1 MKRKST
7 TRRNDVFHLR
17 KHATI
22 SKVMPVEIRK
32 VLADIE
38 ELKTVKYHNLLDNV
52 KVKKS
57 ARLLVDALEISL
69 EDEDDLVSRALRN
82 MPGVI
87 EKGRFDSAAYILK
100 RYLIEDG
107 AVKSSPSK
115 SPPSSNDTLSKKDT
129 RYVEYAAE
137 AVIDSL
143 RSFYLEEDDDNEFK
157 SGAESGIFSP
167 AFKQRG
173 EAHKGRETS
182 SLESF
187 AKLLRLVV
195 KAGKD
200 ASRIMSNEASLRRF
214 ITSTPR
220 DTHGEFDSDTG
231 TPEPS
236 DSVSLTPASD
246 NIAED
251 MGLRRLKPC
260 ERR

>member
-1 MKRKST
+1 
-7 TRRNDVFHLR
+7 
-17 KHATI
+17 
-22 SKVMPVEIRK
+22 MPVEIRK

-38 ELKTVKYHNLLDNV
+38 ELKTVESITMLLDNV

-143 RSFYLEEDDDNEFK
+143 RSFYLEEDD
-157 SGAESGIFSP
+157 
-167 AFKQRG
+167 
-173 EAHKGRETS
+173 HT
-182 SLESF
+182 
-187 AKLLRLVV
+187 
-195 KAGKD
+195 
-200 ASRIMSNEASLRRF
+200 
-214 ITSTPR
+214 
-220 DTHGEFDSDTG
+220 
-231 TPEPS
+231 
-236 DSVSLTPASD
+236 
-246 NIAED
+246 
-251 MGLRRLKPC
+251 
-260 ERR
+260 